1 MSKSI
6 TQKRCKVDGCSSPGF
21 KKGSLEYFT
30 TGFCPKH
37 YHRYRK
43 YKDTSEEKLQ
53 KIMNNKTKNKLYS
66 TYRSMLHRCYYS
78 KHASYPKY
86 KSMGIVVC
94 DRWLGK
100 YGFDNFLKDM
110 GERPDGKTLDR
121 IDNNGN
127 YEPSNCRWATI
138 KEQANNK
145 RSNTLYEINGV
156 VRTISQW
163 AEISGLNVNLLYYR
177 NKIGVDVSDF
187 LNPPSKGKNAIKFK
201 KTK

>member
-1 MSKSI
+1 
-6 TQKRCKVDGCSSPGF
+6 
-21 KKGSLEYFT
+21 
-30 TGFCPKH
+30 
-37 YHRYRK
+37 
-43 YKDTSEEKLQ
+43 
-53 KIMNNKTKNKLYS
+53 
-66 TYRSMLHRCYYS
+66 MLHRCYYS

-138 KEQANNK
+138 HQQASNMSNNN
-145 RSNTLYEINGV
+145 NTVGV
-156 VRTISQW
+156 S
-163 AEISGLNVNLLYYR
+163 Y
-177 NKIGVDVSDF
+177 D
-187 LNPPSKGKNAIKFK
+187 
-201 KTK
+201 KTKKIWRGYLSVDRERFRKSFHTKQQAIRYRKMLEQKYL

>member
-138 KEQANNK
+138 HQQASNMSNNN
-145 RSNTLYEINGV
+145 NTVGV
-156 VRTISQW
+156 S
-163 AEISGLNVNLLYYR
+163 Y
-177 NKIGVDVSDF
+177 D
-187 LNPPSKGKNAIKFK
+187 
-201 KTK
+201 KTKKIWRGYLSVDRERFRKSFHTKQQAIRYRKMLEQKYL